1 MRKTAC
7 IFLILLFLSLAASSL
22 AQTTLTV
29 LGEGEAYVPAD
40 TAVIF
45 LGVSCQSKDVMKAQ
59 SSVNEAIANIRRALT
74 MGGIPA
80 EDINTDYINIHAVYD
95 YSGSTEHLAAYGADS
110 TLAIRTT
117 EIDRVGEVIDLAFS
131 AGANT
136 LNSIDFS
143 ASDTAEAR
151 KEALRAAVQNAQ
163 EKAAVLAEA
172 SGLTLSGIASLS
184 ENGTYSYANTRGFDG
199 AQMSKSM
206 DAATVVQSARLCV
219 SATVTVSYSAQ

>member
-1 MRKTAC
+1 MKNYH
-7 IFLILLFLSLAASSL
+7 L
-22 AQTTLTV
+22 
-29 LGEGEAYVPAD
+29 
-40 TAVIF
+40 
-45 LGVSCQSKDVMKAQ
+45 VSHLD
-59 SSVNEAIANIRRALT
+59 
-74 MGGIPA
+74 
-80 EDINTDYINIHAVYD
+80 NIHA
-95 YSGSTEHLAAYGADS
+95 TFPAASHKPVIGITANYENIDATLRDRYYKQVVEAGGVPVIIPPVADK
-110 TLAIRTT
+110 
-117 EIDRVGEVIDLAFS
+117 EVII
-131 AGANT
+131 NT

-199 AQMSKSM
+199 AQMGKSM